1 MTEEGWEIFS
11 IVAEC
16 GSNSEAAR
24 ILNISQSSVSRAITR
39 LENKYNTKLLNRDS
53 TPFTLTRNGAF
64 LKDQIDRGM
73 SMSQQL
79 TRFIQEQNSEQIR
92 IGYAFPVSWHLIAT
106 NICKIKQTDPGIKII
121 VYQEDKFRLRYL
133 LSEGQLDLAIL
144 PDKLCLSEYTITETI
159 SDLDWGVAAP
169 CGVPISDKKYVEPE
183 DLTDLPL
190 LIPVELT
197 CADAIAEWYGD
208 RNKIHNADTYNNME
222 TMRGL
227 INNGFGY
234 GFAPK
239 IEQYDLYKHDISVH
253 VCYPRI
259 VTTVYVYTRTAGGG
273 SDILMKLLE
282 LYKNKIR

>member
-11 IVAEC
+11 LVAEC

-24 ILNISQSSVSRAITR
+24 ILHISQSSVSRAITK
-39 LENKYNTKLLNRDS
+39 LENKYNTKLLNRDT
-53 TPFTLTRNGAF
+53 TPFSLTKSGAF
-64 LKDQIDRGM
+64 LKDRIDRGM
-73 SMSQQL
+73 SISQQL

-106 NICKIKQTDPGIKII
+106 YVLKIKQTNPGIRII

-133 LSEGQLDLAIL
+133 LSEGQLDLAVL
-144 PDKLCLSEYTITETI
+144 PDKLCLSEYRIIETI

-208 RNKIHNADTYNNME
+208 RSMIRNADTYNNME
-222 TMRGL
+222 TMTGL

-234 GFAPK
+234 GFVPK
-239 IEQYDLYKHDISVH
+239 IEQSILNKHDISVH

-259 VTTVYVYTRTAGGG
+259 VTTVYVYTRVVNDG
-273 SDILMKLLE
+273 SDVLRRLLDP
-282 LYKNKIR
+282 YRKIR